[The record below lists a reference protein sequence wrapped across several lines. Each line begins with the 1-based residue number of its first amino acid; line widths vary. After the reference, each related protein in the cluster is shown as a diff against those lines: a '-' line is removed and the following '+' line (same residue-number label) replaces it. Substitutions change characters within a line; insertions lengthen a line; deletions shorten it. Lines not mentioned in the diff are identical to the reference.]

1 MTTFLSSAFNKAF
14 GRKKEQRILMVGLD
28 AAGKTTILYKLK
40 LGEVVTTIPTIGFN
54 VETVDY
60 REFSFTC
67 WDVGGKDRIRPL
79 WRHYFQNA
87 TGIIFVVDS
96 NDHQRLC
103 PGNGWSNTAKEE
115 LEWILG
121 EEDLENA
128 ALLIFANKQDLPHA
142 MTGDDIAKTLDL
154 ENLCKYRDWYVQE
167 SSATTGDGLYEGLDW
182 LSDAIKA
189 SGVANGGNF
198 YSNDLSE
205 LYLRAFLS
213 EILGLHSDVGNGWLS
228 RRIAYEGA
236 EEVRAWA
243 EQQNKIA
250 MNIPLVGAQED
261 LHDSCLVMLEFLKRT
276 DVPAERFLASL
287 EGGTFSNFDHYYQLR
302 AIWLYFRKYKVR
314 REALAVIFKVFEQ
327 LQEGDY
333 NLTLTYF
340 WSHMVHYSMNSQI
353 TEIDE
358 FKTFLMINPCMTDLQ
373 MYTRYYK
380 DGVAESADAKK
391 EMILPKKKALP
402 SIVFKPEGDAEKAKK
417 AMSDFEAKQCSDAD
431 FIDAF
436 ESDALSGWGHEYF
449 IRVIFCYLN
458 TLPRR
463 AALDKCFSEFA
474 RVQGNGYHLTLTY
487 FWIQLV
493 ELKRA
498 GCATFTELWAKHKG
512 ELGNMLLWREYYS
525 DEVIDD
531 PASASEMRLP
541 DKKQISSLR

>member
-54 VETVDY
+54 VESIEYKNV
-60 REFSFTC
+60 SFTV
-67 WDVGGKDRIRPL
+67 WDVGGRDKIRPL
-79 WRHYFQNA
+79 WRHYYQNTQA
-87 TGIIFVVDS
+87 IVFVVDS
-96 NDHQRLC
+96 NDRERIEDSYEH
-103 PGNGWSNTAKEE
+103 SAKDE
-115 LEWILG
+115 LHRMLREDELG
-121 EEDLENA
+121 DA
-128 ALLIFANKQDLPHA
+128 KLLIYANKQDLPNA
-142 MTGDDIAKTLDL
+142 MTAKEITEKLDL
-154 ENLCKYRDWYVQE
+154 YSIRREWYIVP
-167 SSATTGDGLYEGLDW
+167 SCGPTGDGLHEGLDW